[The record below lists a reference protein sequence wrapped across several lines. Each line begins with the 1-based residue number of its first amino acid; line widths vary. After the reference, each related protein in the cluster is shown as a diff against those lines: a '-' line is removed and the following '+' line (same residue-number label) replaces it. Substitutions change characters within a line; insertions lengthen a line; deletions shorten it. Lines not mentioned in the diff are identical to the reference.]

1 MIDLMPNMT
10 LFVQMGIFI
19 FVLLSMHFL
28 IFRPVLR
35 ILAARHALTEGAQKE
50 AKRLQDS
57 AAEMLNTVS
66 ARVKAARDEG
76 LKEKSALT
84 RDGETHAHELVHQ
97 SRQVWE
103 GRLEESRAILS
114 AEARAAQ
121 ESLRQRSQELSK
133 EMTEKLLGRKV
144 SA

>member
-10 LFVQMGIFI
+10 LFVQMGIFV
-19 FVLLSMHFL
+19 FVLMSMHFL

-50 AKRLQDS
+50 AKQLQDS
-57 AAEMLNTVS
+57 ATEMLNTVS
-66 ARVKAARDEG
+66 VRIKSARDEG
-76 LKEKSALT
+76 LKEKSVLT
-84 RDGETHAHELVHQ
+84 REGEACAHDLIHQ
-97 SRQVWE
+97 SRQAWE
-103 GRLEESRAILS
+103 GRLEESRSVLS
-114 AEARAAQ
+114 AEAKAAQ
-121 ESLRQRSQELSK
+121 ESLQQRSQELSK